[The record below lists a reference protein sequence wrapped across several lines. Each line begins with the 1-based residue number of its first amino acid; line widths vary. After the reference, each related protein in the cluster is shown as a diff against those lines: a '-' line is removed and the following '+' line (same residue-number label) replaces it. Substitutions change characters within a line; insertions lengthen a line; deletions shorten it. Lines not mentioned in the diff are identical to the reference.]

1 MHPSGWGV
9 LRDASPV
16 AGDRSRRPWR
26 PAKSRF
32 DPQQRLVDA
41 PGVSQ
46 VGPYELVERIGMG
59 GMAEVFK
66 ASQSGEE
73 GFERLVAVKRILP
86 NLSADPD
93 FEKMF
98 IDEAKIAVQLQHPN
112 IAQIYDLGRDGDALF
127 IAMEFVNGRD
137 MSTIVERQ
145 ADVHDR
151 TLPLS
156 FVVQVVIKVCE
167 ALHYAH
173 AAKGSFG
180 QKLNLIHRDITPQNI
195 LVSYE
200 GAVKVVDFG
209 LAKAAGRLVQTQAGV
224 VKGKLAYLSAEQ
236 ARGEN
241 VDSRSDIY
249 SLGTCFYEWLTG
261 QRLFLRRNDAD
272 TVMAV
277 QRSEVPPLRAIR
289 PELPQAL
296 DAVVRRALQPDPR
309 NRYQT
314 AGEMQEE
321 LMTFAMEAGM
331 PVRRRRLVEVLAGLY
346 PDEVERPS
354 QPQLAPPPPR
364 PPPIPPAAK
373 THTREIPGIGDEE
386 ETDESV
392 PRDTI
397 PAPSGAV
404 PDDDDFGDSTNVLLE
419 ADEAV
424 MQVLTAPKV
433 PSDANPFE
441 DEVSAVPVVE
451 HDSSTAERPS
461 PPPGRAPLTDP
472 GPEPGPIDGEST
484 GDFSVRAE
492 EIAKSAEARGQLDF
506 EDPTANYSEDDIL
519 KALADG
525 PPESSGLPSSD
536 SLDFDDP
543 TAMYSK
549 ELAEK
554 LLSTPPGRGSGDDL
568 DFTDETVDQQPA
580 ESIEEILDELEPLE
594 GEATRT
600 DGTSD

>member
-1 MHPSGWGV
+1 M
-9 LRDASPV
+9 
-16 AGDRSRRPWR
+16 
-26 PAKSRF
+26 
-32 DPQQRLVDA
+32 
-41 PGVSQ
+41 SQ
-46 VGPYELVERIGMG
+46 VGPYELIERIGMG

-112 IAQIYDLGRDGDALF
+112 IAQIYDLGREGESLF
-127 IAMEFVNGRD
+127 IAMEYVQGRD
-137 MSTIVERQ
+137 MSTIIERQ
-145 ADVHDR
+145 AELNDR

-167 ALHYAH
+167 ALNYAH

-261 QRLFLRRNDAD
+261 QRLFLRRTDAD

-296 DAVVRRALQPDPR
+296 DRVVRRALQPDPR

-354 QPQLAPPPPR
+354 QPQLAPAPPQPPPV
-364 PPPIPPAAK
+364 PAAASK
-373 THTREIPGIGDEE
+373 HTREIPGIGDEE

-404 PDDDDFGDSTNVLLE
+404 SEGEFGDSTNVLLE

-472 GPEPGPIDGEST
+472 GPEPIDGEST

-492 EIAKSAEARGQLDF
+492 ELAKSAEARAQLDF

-525 PPESSGLPSSD
+525 PPESSGLPSD
-536 SLDFDDP
+536 SLHFDEP
-543 TAMYSK
+543 TAMYTK
-549 ELAEK
+549 DLAEK
-554 LLSTPPGRGSGDDL
+554 LLSVPPGKGTTDDL
-568 DFTDETVDQQPA
+568 DFTDETVDSDPSG
-580 ESIEEILDELEPLE
+580 SIDEILEELEPLE

>member
-1 MHPSGWGV
+1 
-9 LRDASPV
+9 
-16 AGDRSRRPWR
+16 
-26 PAKSRF
+26 
-32 DPQQRLVDA
+32 
-41 PGVSQ
+41 VSD
-46 VGPYELVERIGMG
+46 VGPYELIERIGMG

-73 GFERLVAVKRILP
+73 GFERIVAVKRILP

-112 IAQIYDLGRDGDALF
+112 IAQIYDLGRDGDSLF
-127 IAMEFVNGRD
+127 IAMEYVHGRD
-137 MSTIVERQ
+137 MATIIERQ
-145 ADVHDR
+145 NEVKDR

-167 ALHYAH
+167 ALHHAH

-195 LVSYE
+195 LVSFE

-236 ARGEN
+236 ARGEQ

-277 QRSEVPPLRAIR
+277 QRSEVPPLRAVR

-296 DAVVRRALQPDPR
+296 DAIVRRALQPDPR

-321 LMTFAMEAGM
+321 LMGFAMEAGM
-331 PVRRRRLVEVLAGLY
+331 PVRRRRLVEVLSELY
-346 PDEVERPS
+346 PGEVD
-354 QPQLAPPPPR
+354 QPAQPALAPPPPE
-364 PPPIPPAAK
+364 PPPEP
-373 THTREIPGIGDEE
+373 HTREIPDIGAEE
-386 ETDESV
+386 ETADQKV

-397 PAPSGAV
+397 PAPPESMAPGE
-404 PDDDDFGDSTNVLLE
+404 DYEDSTAVLLE

-424 MQVLTAPKV
+424 MQLLSAPKV
-433 PSDANPFE
+433 PGEVGHVFE

-451 HDSSTAERPS
+451 HDSSSDRRPS
-461 PPPGRAPLTDP
+461 PPPGRAPLTES
-472 GPEPGPIDGEST
+472 GPQEAIEGEST
-484 GDFSVRAE
+484 GDFAYRAE
-492 EIAKSAEARGQLDF
+492 ELAKSAAARSDLVFD
-506 EDPTANYSEDDIL
+506 EPTKNYSEEDIL

-525 PPESSGLPSSD
+525 SPESSGLPREGD
-536 SLDFDDP
+536 ELDFDEP
-543 TAMYSK
+543 TAAYSK
-549 ELAEK
+549 ELAAK
-554 LLSTPPGRGSGDDL
+554 LLDAGEESERDAFS
-568 DFTDETVDQQPA
+568 FTDQTVEEKPSEA
-580 ESIEEILDELEPLE
+580 IEEILDELEPLE

-600 DGTSD
+600 DGTSDES

>member
-1 MHPSGWGV
+1 
-9 LRDASPV
+9 
-16 AGDRSRRPWR
+16 
-26 PAKSRF
+26 
-32 DPQQRLVDA
+32 
-41 PGVSQ
+41 VSQ
-46 VGPYELVERIGMG
+46 VGPYDLIERIGMG

-112 IAQIYDLGRDGDALF
+112 IAQIYDLGRDGESLF

-137 MSTIVERQ
+137 MSTIIERQ
-145 ADVHDR
+145 GEVNDR

-180 QKLNLIHRDITPQNI
+180 QALNLIHRDITPQNI

-236 ARGEN
+236 ARGED

-277 QRSEVPPLRAIR
+277 QRSEVPPLRAVR

-314 AGEMQEE
+314 AGQMQED
-321 LMTFAMEAGM
+321 LMSFAMEAGM

-346 PDEVERPS
+346 PDEVDRPS
-354 QPQLAPPPPR
+354 QPQPVQQPAPPPLSSADP
-364 PPPIPPAAK
+364 
-373 THTREIPGIGDEE
+373 HTREIPGIGADEE
-386 ETDESV
+386 TNDQGL

-397 PAPSGAV
+397 PAPAEAV
-404 PDDDDFGDSTNVLLE
+404 PSEDYEDSTNVLLE

-433 PSDANPFE
+433 PSDVGRLFE

-472 GPEPGPIDGEST
+472 GPEGEAMAGEST
-484 GDFSVRAE
+484 GDFSMRAE
-492 EIAKSAEARGQLDF
+492 ELAQSADARAELGF

-519 KALADG
+519 KALAEG
-525 PPESSGLPSSD
+525 PPESSGLPAD
-536 SLDFDDP
+536 SLDFDEP
-543 TAMYSK
+543 TGHYSK
-549 ELAEK
+549 ELAAM
-554 LLSTPPGRGSGDDL
+554 LLARGEEDL
-568 DFTDETVDQQPA
+568 DFTDQTADEEPT
-580 ESIEEILDELEPLE
+580 ESFDEILDELEPLE
-594 GEATRT
+594 GEATKT
-600 DGTSD
+600 DGSAGD